1 MPELNYI
8 PCCNESC
15 FTELRDFI
23 GLACFQD
30 LQDRGMFEYSSIQ
43 GLGLICKLL
52 DIAKKYNISS
62 REVHEIL
69 VTITEKGLVVHC
81 SPDGTN
87 IVASVESWV
96 NYADAVGITQSPAV
110 IA

>member
-23 GLACFQD
+23 GLACFQN
-30 LQDRGMFEYSSIQ
+30 LQDKGMFEYSSIQ
-43 GLGLICKLL
+43 GLGLVCKLL
-52 DIAKKYNISS
+52 DIAKKYNIPSN
-62 REVHEIL
+62 EVYEIL
-69 VTITEKGLVVHC
+69 GKIIDKGLIVHC

-87 IVASVESWV
+87 IVASVDTWL
-96 NYADAVGITQSPAV
+96 NYADAVGITISAAVPA
-110 IA
+110 